1 MKKIYLS
8 LLSVMSVI
16 SLNAQL
22 TQANQAPSP
31 GDTYSMYRCD
41 SVGPG
46 NAGAAQLWDF
56 STVITHSNIVAN
68 FSSIAATYTDY
79 PGASIAVFSNST
91 DVSYYHSDVNSL
103 HYFGGN
109 FGVGTGITAVAGNAK
124 YTSAAIR
131 MAYPM
136 SLNTTSST
144 AISGTINVTA
154 PLPATGSFTG
164 TSSVIADGTGTLVLP
179 GSGNTF
185 ANALR
190 VKSSQAFTFTTSIAN
205 GTVQQEYYEYYVQGY
220 KFPMFTIATATANT
234 PLGSTTQT
242 IVLRDKSPGFT
253 SIQKQTIDNGVT
265 LNVYPN
271 PATTQVHF
279 STGSSMAKFVS
290 VFDITGKLVSKL
302 NLEDGKAKLDVSNLQ
317 EGLYLYTLNSSD
329 QKILKT
335 GKLTV
340 SH

>member
-1 MKKIYLS
+1 MKKIYIS
-8 LLSVMSVI
+8 FLSVMSVI

-46 NAGAAQLWDF
+46 NAGTGQLWDF
-56 STVITHSNIVAN
+56 STVITHSSIVN
-68 FSSIAATYTDY
+68 NYSSIAGTYTDY
-79 PGASIAVFSNST
+79 PGASIAVFSSSI

-103 HYFGGN
+103 QYFGGN

-136 SLNTTSST
+136 SFNTTSTS
-144 AISGTINVTA
+144 AISGTINVSA
-154 PLPATGSFTG
+154 PLAATGSFTG
-164 TSSVIADGTGTLVLP
+164 TSSVIADGTGTLILP

-185 ANALR
+185 ANTLR

-205 GTVQQEYYEYYVQGY
+205 GTVQQEYYEYYVQGF
-220 KFPMFTIATATANT
+220 KFPMFTISTATANT

-242 IVLRDKSPGFT
+242 IVLRDKSPGLT
-253 SIQKQTIDNGVT
+253 SIQKQSIENGVT
-265 LNVYPN
+265 VNVYPN
-271 PATTQVHF
+271 PAATSVNF
-279 STGSSMAKFVS
+279 STTSSEAKFVS
-290 VFDITGKLVSKL
+290 VFDITGKLIAKL
-302 NLEDGKAKLDVSNLQ
+302 NLEDGKVKFDVSGLQ
-317 EGLYLYTLNSSD
+317 QGLYLYTLSD
-329 QKILKT
+329 SDHKTLKT

-340 SH
+340 NH

>member
-31 GDTYSMYRCD
+31 GDSYSMYRCD

-56 STVITHSNIVAN
+56 SAVITHSNIVN
-68 FSSIAATYTDY
+68 TYTSIAATYTDY
-79 PGASIAVFSNST
+79 PGASIAVFSSST

-103 HYFGGN
+103 QYFGGN
-109 FGVGTGITAVAGNAK
+109 FGVGTGLTAVAGNAK

-136 SLNTTSST
+136 SLNSTSST
-144 AISGTINVTA
+144 AISGTISVTA
-154 PLPATGSFTG
+154 PLPATGTFTG
-164 TSSVIADGTGTLVLP
+164 TSSVLADGTGTLILP

-205 GTVQQEYYEYYVQGY
+205 GTVQQEYYEYYVQGF

-242 IVLRDKSPGFT
+242 IVLRDKTPGLT
-253 SIQKQTIDNGVT
+253 SIQKQSIEAGYTV
-265 LNVYPN
+265 NVFPN
-271 PATTQVHF
+271 PAVSSVNF
-279 STGSSMAKFVS
+279 STNSTQAKFVS
-290 VFDITGKLVSKL
+290 IFDITGKLIAKL
-302 NLEDGKAKLDVSNLQ
+302 NFEDGKTTLDVSSFNL
-317 EGLYLYTLNSSD
+317 GLYLYTVNGSD
-329 QKILKT
+329 QKTLKS
-335 GKLTV
+335 GKFTV